1 VGRTGIRGTGIRGTG
16 IRGTGIGRT
25 GIAGIGIG
33 TSANGSGEAGTAPAV
48 VPYRRT
54 IGRSL
59 RLLRAFR
66 LEQAD
71 PDRFYT
77 LLASDAVRLLGSYVD
92 LAGKRV
98 LDVGGG
104 AGYLTAACRSASA
117 RAVLVE
123 PSGEEL
129 HRRGPAQDG
138 AVFGDGLRLPVRDGA
153 VDVVLC
159 QNVLEHTPSPYA
171 LCAELI
177 RSARPGGLV
186 WISFTNWY
194 SPWGGHETSPW
205 HYRGGEA
212 AARRYR
218 ERRGQE
224 PKNRFG
230 QTLFPVHI
238 GETLRWARERA
249 DVEVLAARPRY
260 HPTWA
265 AGVTRVPGLRVVA
278 TWNLE
283 LLLRRVG

>member
-1 VGRTGIRGTGIRGTG
+1 MRATS
-16 IRGTGIGRT
+16 IGRT
-25 GIAGIGIG
+25 GIGGTGAAGAGDGLALDGRTG
-33 TSANGSGEAGTAPAV
+33 TTA
-48 VPYRRT
+48 PYRRT
-54 IGRSL
+54 IGRSV

-104 AGYLTAACRSASA
+104 AGYLTAACRTAGA

-129 HRRGPAQDG
+129 HRRGPAQSG
-138 AVFGDGLRLPVRDGA
+138 AVFGDGLRLPVRDA
-153 VDVVLC
+153 ASDVVLC
-159 QNVLEHTPSPYA
+159 QNVLEHTPAPYA
-171 LCAELI
+171 LCGELI
-177 RSARPGGLV
+177 RAARPGGLV

-230 QTLFPVHI
+230 LTLFPVHI
-238 GETLRWARERA
+238 GETLRWARGRE
-249 DVEVLAARPRY
+249 DVEVLGARPRY
-260 HPTWA
+260 HPAWA
-265 AGVTRVPGLRVVA
+265 AGVTRVPGLREVA

-283 LLLRRVG
+283 LLLRRSG